1 MVLPDPLSMGQEKLH
16 IPFPVI
22 VEGKYDKIRLSNIME
37 GQIITTDGFGI
48 FRQEEKRLL
57 IRRLSEI
64 SPLILLTDSD
74 GGGKVIRS
82 HLTGMIPPDRLIQVY
97 IPPVRGKERRKSTP
111 SAAGLLG
118 VEGMEG
124 SILRDLLRPYAVE
137 AGSPAAARLR
147 DNPLSKTDLFRDG
160 LTGCPDSSARRD
172 GLCRRIGLPCGMT
185 SGALLAALRMLMTY
199 EEYLALVGRTQA
211 EQKAGTEKK

>member
-1 MVLPDPLSMGQEKLH
+1 MNKEKLH

-37 GQIITTDGFGI
+37 GQIITTDGFGV

-57 IRRLSEI
+57 LRRMAEV

-82 HLTGMIPPDRLIQVY
+82 HLTGMIPRDRLIQLY
-97 IPPVRGKERRKSTP
+97 IPPVKGKERRKAAP

-118 VEGMEG
+118 VEGMADE
-124 SILRDLLRPYAVE
+124 LLYELLRPYSVE
-137 AGSPAAARLR
+137 AGASAATRLL
-147 DNPLSKTDLFRDG
+147 DNPLSKADLYRDG
-160 LTGCPDSSARRD
+160 LTGHPDSSARRD
-172 GLCRRIGLPCGMT
+172 ELCRRLGLPTGMT
-185 SGALLAALRMLMTY
+185 SGALLSALRMLVSY
-199 EEYLALVGRTQA
+199 EEYVEMMKQF
-211 EQKAGTEKK
+211 

>member
-1 MVLPDPLSMGQEKLH
+1 MTKEKLH

-37 GQIITTDGFGI
+37 GQIITTDGFGV
-48 FRQEEKRLL
+48 FRQKEKRLL
-57 IRRLSEI
+57 LHRLSEA

-97 IPPVRGKERRKSTP
+97 IPPVRGKERRKIAP

-118 VEGMEG
+118 VEGMED
-124 SILRDLLRPYAVE
+124 SVLYDLLRPYAAE
-137 AGSPAAARLR
+137 SGIPCRR
-147 DNPLSKTDLFRDG
+147 T
-160 LTGCPDSSARRD
+160 SARQPAVQNRP
-172 GLCRRIGLPCGMT
+172 LP
-185 SGALLAALRMLMTY
+185 
-199 EEYLALVGRTQA
+199 GRTDRLSRQLRPPGMRFA
-211 EQKAGTEKK
+211 TASVCLPA

>member
-1 MVLPDPLSMGQEKLH
+1 MNKEKLH

-37 GQIITTDGFGI
+37 GQIITTDGFGV

-57 IRRLSEI
+57 LRRMAEA

-82 HLTGMIPPDRLIQVY
+82 HLTGMIPRDRLIQLY
-97 IPPVRGKERRKSTP
+97 IPPVKGKERRKAAP

-118 VEGMEG
+118 VEGMADE
-124 SILRDLLRPYAVE
+124 LLYELLRPYSVE
-137 AGSPAAARLR
+137 AGASAATRLL
-147 DNPLSKTDLFRDG
+147 DNPLSKADLYRDG
-160 LTGCPDSSARRD
+160 LTGHPDSSARRD
-172 GLCRRIGLPCGMT
+172 ELCRRLGLPTGMT
-185 SGALLAALRMLMTY
+185 SGALLSALRMLVSY
-199 EEYLALVGRTQA
+199 EEYVEMMKQF
-211 EQKAGTEKK
+211 

>member
-1 MVLPDPLSMGQEKLH
+1 MTKEKLH

-37 GQIITTDGFGI
+37 GQIITTDGFGV
-48 FRQEEKRLL
+48 FRQKEKRLL
-57 IRRLSEI
+57 LRRLSEA

-82 HLTGMIPPDRLIQVY
+82 HMTGMIPPDRLIQVY
-97 IPPVRGKERRKSTP
+97 IPPVRGKERRKIAP

-118 VEGMEG
+118 VEGMED
-124 SILRDLLRPYAVE
+124 SVLYDLLRPYAAE
-137 AGSPAAARLR
+137 SGSPAAARLQ

-172 GLCRRIGLPCGMT
+172 ALCHRIGLPAGMT

-199 EEYLALVGRTQA
+199 DEYLALVGR
-211 EQKAGTEKK
+211 EREE

>member
-1 MVLPDPLSMGQEKLH
+1 MNKEKLH

-37 GQIITTDGFGI
+37 GQIITTDGFGV

-57 IRRLSEI
+57 LRRMAEA

-82 HLTGMIPPDRLIQVY
+82 HLTGMIPRDRLIQLY
-97 IPPVRGKERRKSTP
+97 IPPVKGKERRKAAP

-118 VEGMEG
+118 VEGMADE
-124 SILRDLLRPYAVE
+124 LLYELLRPYSVE
-137 AGSPAAARLR
+137 AGASAATRLL
-147 DNPLSKTDLFRDG
+147 DNPLSKADLYRDG
-160 LTGCPDSSARRD
+160 LTGHPDSSVRRD
-172 GLCRRIGLPCGMT
+172 ELCRRLGLPTGMT
-185 SGALLAALRMLMTY
+185 SGALLSALRMLVSY
-199 EEYLALVGRTQA
+199 EEYVEMMKQF
-211 EQKAGTEKK
+211 